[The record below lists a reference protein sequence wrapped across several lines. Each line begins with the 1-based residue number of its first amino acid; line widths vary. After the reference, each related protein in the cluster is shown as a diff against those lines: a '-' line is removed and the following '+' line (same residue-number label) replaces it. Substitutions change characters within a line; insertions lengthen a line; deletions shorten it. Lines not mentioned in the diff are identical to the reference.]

1 MPSPTIRRKRIHKKS
16 KRGCRTCKRRRVKCD
31 ETNFPTCEN
40 CTRRSIECDWP
51 PVYAP
56 SPPSREEPRTGMLS
70 MQLRFQPVCTQGY
83 DNSDLEL
90 IHHYTTCTVHTLLD
104 VYGIRSPDVLM
115 MYQCRTP
122 RLAFGHPFLMHAILS
137 FASLHLLW
145 LNKNN
150 APSTSRQYY
159 VLSCYHRSQAVL
171 SYNAKDF
178 TSHLC
183 SSSCTCIEVSEA
195 QFLTNLLLSLHVVCD
210 SNLAM
215 PDEVHPE
222 LRMLHWFRTGKSSM
236 DRLYCTKRGG
246 MLIGPFSPASSQGQG
261 PSVYF
266 PSPSPTLSKPTQS
279 PFISLSP
286 LIYSIHLP
294 DSGAPDDREL
304 LYPEPAN
311 TAQVYADVVHSI
323 HVCYRLF
330 FERNAPLRAILGW
343 FMSLMPPE
351 WQQFIVE
358 RRPRARIL
366 LAHIT
371 VLQKWCDFQGA
382 SWWKSHSGLIQLSR
396 NRLPDDGWR
405 AFMDETLKFV
415 GHN

>member
-1 MPSPTIRRKRIHKKS
+1 M
-16 KRGCRTCKRRRVKCD
+16 V
-31 ETNFPTCEN
+31 
-40 CTRRSIECDWP
+40 
-51 PVYAP
+51 
-56 SPPSREEPRTGMLS
+56 S
-70 MQLRFQPVCTQGY
+70 MHLRFQPVCTQGY

-90 IHHYTTCTVHTLLD
+90 MHHYTTCTVHTLLD

-115 MYQCRTP
+115 MYQRRTP

-145 LNKNN
+145 LNKSS

-178 TSHLC
+178 TNHLC
-183 SSSCTCIEVSEA
+183 SSSS

-266 PSPSPTLSKPTQS
+266 PSPPPTLSKPTHVG
-279 PFISLSP
+279 IS
-286 LIYSIHLP
+286 SISACSQVTLGK
-294 DSGAPDDREL
+294 SGGIL
-304 LYPEPAN
+304 LYYSLVLYLLSRYNIMEDSRGISKLPEVSFVLVNAEAL
-311 TAQVYADVVHSI
+311 TQ
-323 HVCYRLF
+323 RLF
-330 FERNAPLRAILGW
+330 
-343 FMSLMPPE
+343 
-351 WQQFIVE
+351 
-358 RRPRARIL
+358 
-366 LAHIT
+366 
-371 VLQKWCDFQGA
+371 
-382 SWWKSHSGLIQLSR
+382 
-396 NRLPDDGWR
+396 
-405 AFMDETLKFV
+405 
-415 GHN
+415 